1 MQYYTIGKKYL
12 SGKIAHIHCESA
24 LTRRNINIKGQSFL
38 LIILYNGEITFRV
51 KEQIISAT
59 APAFLC
65 FDETENIALVKKMH
79 AKALSVYF
87 HPQFLNVNMTFD
99 NIRSKKYADIA
110 GNHDMFLMRPFL
122 SETCVYPASDDYIAK
137 ALYTFR
143 EMELNLVHQEDVY
156 WSCRSRSYFMEIII
170 MLERIYHMLTTDHV
184 VLIDEKRQEKEI
196 SSKLLQTAILYI
208 DSHYNERILLEDIV
222 AVTGSNHTTITR
234 LFKEETGETPMEY
247 LWYVR
252 INHAKKN
259 LAFTNIPIKEA
270 AVRAGFST
278 LSHFSRMFKEKTG
291 QTPASYRKS
300 SVEKRKA
307 VFL

>member
-143 EMELNLVHQEDVY
+143 EA
-156 WSCRSRSYFMEIII
+156 
-170 MLERIYHMLTTDHV
+170 DHV

-208 DSHYNERILLEDIV
+208 DSHYNERIQLEDIV

-247 LWYVR
+247 LWNVR

-278 LSHFSRMFKEKTG
+278 ISHFSRMFKEKTG